1 MRVPTCLILLDKK
14 SIRQIRIK
22 AAINKLMQQVE
33 EPAIYFG
40 RKFAVTKTS
49 AMSSLNKR
57 AEK

>member
-1 MRVPTCLILLDKK
+1 LLDKK